1 MFRIVVCLLIGLAL
15 FAAYLAAAFPTF
27 VLVLWQQM
35 TGTEPE
41 VHLTGTEL
49 DPY

>member
-1 MFRIVVCLLIGLAL
+1 MFRIISSLFLGLAL
-15 FAAYLAAAFPTF
+15 FAAYAMAALVTV
-27 VLVLWQQM
+27 VLILWQVI

>member
-1 MFRIVVCLLIGLAL
+1 MFRTFGCLMIGLAL
-15 FAAYLAAAFPTF
+15 FAAYVLAALVTL
-27 VLVLWQQM
+27 VLVLWQQV

-41 VHLTGTEL
+41 VQLTGTEL